1 MKPTYSLTMP
11 SIKDINTSITKGNI
25 YVEELELVL
34 DERHR
39 MITVL
44 QLTPSSNDNY
54 EVITRL
60 QRLFKQLN
68 YLQSDIHNLAGRG
81 HDLTREADLFHDLL
95 AKYQGCMDQLE
106 KDSTIDVAEYTF
118 VSQTKDEL
126 LAKPTKREHAKSVS
140 FKDEV
145 EPLDARQ
152 DLMGTVPYEP
162 YSDNPQ
168 ETLQDQ
174 SNHQIFAQH
183 QQQLLE
189 QDENLD
195 VLSQSIRNQH
205 RMGVTINSELD
216 DHMIILN
223 DLEQGVDNSQFRIDN
238 ARHKLADFR
247 RRAQENGSLV
257 TIVVLTVILI
267 LLLVV
272 LN

>member
-1 MKPTYSLTMP
+1 MP

-25 YVEELELVL
+25 YVEELGLVL
-34 DERHR
+34 EERHR

-68 YLQSDIHNLAGRG
+68 YLQSDIHNLVTRG
-81 HDLTREADLFHDLL
+81 QDLTHETDLFYDLV
-95 AKYQGCMDQLE
+95 AKYRRCMDQLE
-106 KDSTIDVAEYTF
+106 KDATIDVAEYIF
-118 VSQTKDEL
+118 VSKDKEEL
-126 LAKPTKREHAKSVS
+126 LAKPMKKEHAKSVS
-140 FKDEV
+140 FKDDV
-145 EPLDARQ
+145 DAQDSLDRDPRQ

-162 YSDNPQ
+162 YLDNPQ
-168 ETLQDQ
+168 EALQDQ

-189 QDENLD
+189 QDGHLD
-195 VLSQSIRNQH
+195 VLSQSIRTQH
-205 RMGVTINSELD
+205 RMGLTMNSELD